1 MKKFLLG
8 IALVLMA
15 SSSFAQAKLT
25 FEPSSFELKAGQS
38 QVITVYLEGAD
49 TCSYQGLSMVL
60 EMPDNLVLKQ
70 YYDRNKKKQFWIE
83 ALLPS
88 AVFMEKIE
96 IEPGE
101 FIEEENTDV
110 IDAFQQ
116 GTDYTFVRKGH
127 QYKEYDEAT
136 QTFVPGRIADRDEL
150 TMVFFNTQ
158 GFNFPGHYT
167 GKTLTIDK
175 EPLFLFQVQATD
187 KCYTETSSFDAH
199 LILTTKSSETEKIDY
214 TSANNNPASMLTY
227 YIDYELKGE
236 YGTLAWPVA
245 LDFSKNNFKAVGT
258 GRLTADKKGMTINEG
273 ANQFAEAEPL
283 IIYGEPGTYKL
294 YTTRDEV
301 AKDADNV
308 LEGTPDAP
316 LKVTE
321 NNVYALADKTAEG
334 YGVGFWHCQENVEI
348 PQYKAYYHSND
359 AAVDAFIFEGTTG
372 IREAVAGED
381 ASDTYTISGVK
392 VNNTNK
398 KGVYIV
404 NGKKV
409 VVK

>member
-15 SSSFAQAKLT
+15 SSSFAQAKLS
-25 FEPSSFELKAGQS
+25 FEPASFELKAGETQL
-38 QVITVYLEGAD
+38 ITVYLEGAD

-60 EMPDNLVLKQ
+60 EMPDNLELEEF
-70 YYDRNKKKQFWIE
+70 YDEDKDEDFMIE
-83 ALLPS
+83 VLLPS
-88 AVFMEKIE
+88 SIFKNEK
-96 IEPGE
+96 GR
-101 FIEEENTDV
+101 TDKSIV
-110 IDAFQQ
+110 NQFQNN
-116 GTDYTFVRKGH
+116 TDYTFVRKGH
-127 QYKEYDEAT
+127 QYKEYDEET
-136 QTFVPGRIADRDEL
+136 ETFVPGRIAERDEL
-150 TMVFFNTQ
+150 TLVFFNTK
-158 GFNFPGHYT
+158 GYNFPGHYT

-175 EPLFLFQVQATD
+175 EPLFLFQVKATD

-199 LILTTKSSETEKIDY
+199 VVLTTKNSETEKVDY
-214 TSANNNPASMLTY
+214 TSASMLTY

>member
-15 SSSFAQAKLT
+15 SSSFAQAKLS
-25 FEPSSFELKAGQS
+25 FEPASFELKAGETQL
-38 QVITVYLEGAD
+38 ITVYLEGAD

-60 EMPDNLVLKQ
+60 EMPDNLELEE
-70 YYDRNKKKQFWIE
+70 YYDEDKDEDFMVE
-83 ALLPS
+83 VLLPS
-88 AVFMEKIE
+88 SIFKNEKGRNDKSI
-96 IEPGE
+96 
-101 FIEEENTDV
+101 V
-110 IDAFQQ
+110 SAFQSNV
-116 GTDYTFVRKGH
+116 DYTFVRKGH
-127 QYKEYDEAT
+127 QYKEYDEEN
-136 QTFVPGRIADRDEL
+136 QTFVPGRIAERDEL
-150 TMVFFNTQ
+150 TLVFFNTK
-158 GFNFPGHYT
+158 GYNFPGHYT
-167 GKTLTIDK
+167 GKTKTIAK
-175 EPLFLFQVQATD
+175 EPLFLFQVKATD

-199 LILTTKSSETEKIDY
+199 VILTTKTSETEKVDY
-214 TSANNNPASMLTY
+214 TLAKENPASVLTY
-227 YIDYELKGE
+227 NIEYKLTGE
-236 YGTLAWPVA
+236 YGTIAWPVA

-258 GRLTADKKGMTINEG
+258 GRLTQDKKGMMINEG
-273 ANQFAEAEPL
+273 VTKFAEAEPL
-283 IIYGEPGTYKL
+283 IINGEPGTYNL